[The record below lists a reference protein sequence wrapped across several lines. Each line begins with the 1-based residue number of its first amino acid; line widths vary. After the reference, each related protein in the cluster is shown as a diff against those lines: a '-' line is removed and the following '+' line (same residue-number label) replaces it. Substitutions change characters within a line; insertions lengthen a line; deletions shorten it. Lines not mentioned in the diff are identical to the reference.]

1 MDKKLYDKIHRINC
15 LATELDAL
23 YHQAAVKLGMSDSV
37 MCILYTIYDNGE
49 SCLLSEIYKQS
60 GISKQTINSAI
71 RKLEEEE
78 IVYLKQYKGK
88 SKMVMFT
95 EKGKRYADD
104 TVARLFEA
112 EINVLK
118 TWTIEEINTH
128 IFLMKKFISSFKEQ
142 TEEL

>member
-1 MDKKLYDKIHRINC
+1 MDKNLYDKIHKINC
-15 LATELDAL
+15 MATELDAL

-71 RKLEEEE
+71 RKLEEDE
-78 IVYLKQYKGK
+78 IVCLKQYKGK
-88 SKMVMFT
+88 SKTVLLT
-95 EKGKRYADD
+95 ENGKRYVTD
-104 TVARLFEA
+104 TVARLYEA

-118 TWTIEEINTH
+118 TWTIEEIDTY
-128 IFLMKKFISSFKEQ
+128 ISLTKKFISSFKEQ
-142 TEEL
+142 TEAL